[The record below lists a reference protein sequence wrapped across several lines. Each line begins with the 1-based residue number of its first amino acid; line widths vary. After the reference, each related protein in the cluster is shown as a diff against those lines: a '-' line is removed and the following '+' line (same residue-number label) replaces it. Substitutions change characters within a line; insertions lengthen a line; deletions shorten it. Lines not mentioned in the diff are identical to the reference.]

1 MTVLLIDSLVHP
13 ARVSRHAT
21 ASRRL
26 RLEVPS
32 LRGDPWFA
40 RRLERRVGAL
50 PGIVEVRADPRSG
63 RMLLRY
69 DEGAPLLAGLRE
81 EPEPPPTRD
90 DLRPTEAQGRRA
102 WHSMSTDDALA
113 ALGTSREG
121 LSGRDAQSRLR
132 RFGLN
137 AAESAELRSRLS
149 ILGEQ
154 VANVPMALLLGS
166 AGLSALLKEALEA
179 TAILAV
185 VGLNAAIGYRI
196 ERKNEDILSSWREL
210 EAGKVDVV
218 RDGSLVSI
226 AALELVPGDVLVCGA
241 GDTVPADARVIES
254 RRLSCDESALTGES
268 EARPKADAPVD
279 PDAPLAERGSM
290 VFAGTTVVTGRARA
304 VVVATGTATQVA
316 RVRALVEEEEAPRP
330 PLTRRLESLANRL
343 SVASMG
349 ASALSAAA
357 GIVRGHGAVRVV
369 RDAVALGVAAI
380 PEGLPLVATAALVRS
395 MQRLQ
400 EHGMIVRRLAA
411 AEALGTVTV
420 ICADKTGTLTR
431 NEMRLE
437 RLEVPGGSV
446 DPRTVRADPD
456 RVLEDPTTLLLAAG
470 VLNSEVELVP
480 RRGRAPGL
488 AGSSTERALVEAGR
502 RAGLDPERLF
512 REFPRLRLWERRED
526 VLYVMSHH
534 EGPTGRL
541 ALVKG
546 APGQVLDLCDIDP
559 QERARLEAQNSA
571 LAGEGLRVL
580 AFAWKRLD
588 DGGGTEPTDGFGFLG
603 FAGLRDPLREGAAET
618 IADAR
623 DAGIRTV
630 ILTGDQPRTAE
641 AIARELGVGGGT
653 LLAKD
658 MEELDPAELQRRL
671 DRTAVLARVTPE
683 DKLEVVRLLQRR
695 GQIVAM
701 AGDGIND
708 APALKVADVGIA
720 VGANATDLARQVS
733 DLVMS
738 GEDLRSILVAVGEGR
753 IVQDDIRRSLRFLG
767 ATNLSEMAL
776 VVGASIAGAPSPLSA
791 LHLLWINLLTD
802 TLPALALALEP
813 GDPEV
818 LDRKPARPDEPLV
831 GGPELRRLLRDGGIL
846 AAAGAAAMIVGG
858 RPLVFA
864 ALPAAQLGYA
874 VACRAPRH
882 ERGARSSAEGLEAR
896 AEADLRFAGM
906 VGGAIGLHLV
916 AMTVPVA
923 RRFLGLPRP
932 SPLMLGSFAAG
943 SLLPWILRGAPSVE
957 VIVRH
962 GTAGRR
968 SLPAPSSP
976 A

>member
-1 MTVLLIDSLVHP
+1 MTVLPIDPLVHP

-32 LRGDPWFA
+32 LRGDPWLA
-40 RRLERRVGAL
+40 RRLERSLRAL
-50 PGIVEVRADPRSG
+50 PGVVDARADPRSG
-63 RMLLRY
+63 RLLVRY
-69 DEGAPLLAGLRE
+69 ERGAPLLEGLRE
-81 EPEPPPTRD
+81 EPEDPPPGRAD
-90 DLRPTEAQGRRA
+90 HPAGDRRRPP
-102 WHSMSTDDALA
+102 WHSMAIDDVLVV
-113 ALGTSREG
+113 LGTTSEG
-121 LSGRDAQSRLR
+121 LPWREARARLR
-132 RFGLN
+132 QVGRN
-137 AAESAELRSRLS
+137 ATETAASRSPLS

-166 AGLSALLKEALEA
+166 AGLSALLAEAVEA

-196 ERKNEDILSSWREL
+196 ERKNEDILSSWRKL
-210 EAGKVDVV
+210 EAGTVDVV
-218 RDGSLVSI
+218 RGGVRASVS
-226 AALELVPGDVLVCGA
+226 ALELVPGDVLVCAA

-254 RRLSCDESALTGES
+254 KRLACDESALTGES
-268 EARPKADAPVD
+268 EARPKAAAPVD
-279 PDAPLAERGSM
+279 ARAPLAERSSM
-290 VFAGTTVVTGRARA
+290 IFAGTTVVSGRARA
-304 VVVATGTATQVA
+304 VIVATGAATEAA
-316 RVRALVEEEEAPRP
+316 RVRALVEEEAAPRP
-330 PLTRRLESLANRL
+330 PLTRRLESLGNRL
-343 SVASMG
+343 AAASIVAS
-349 ASALSAAA
+349 AVSAAA
-357 GIVRGHGAVRVV
+357 GIARGHGAVRVV

-400 EHGMIVRRLAA
+400 DHGMIVRRLAA

-437 RLEVPGGSV
+437 QLVLPGGPV
-446 DPRTVRADPD
+446 DPRKVRADPE
-456 RVLEDPTTLLLAAG
+456 RVLEDPATLLLAAG
-470 VLNSEVELVP
+470 VLNSDVELVP
-480 RRGRAPGL
+480 RRGRAPGI

-512 REFPRLRLWERRED
+512 RAFPRLRLWERRED
-526 VLYVMSHH
+526 VLYVMSQHD
-534 EGPTGRL
+534 GPSGRL
-541 ALVKG
+541 AVVKG
-546 APGQVLDLCDIDP
+546 APGQVLGLCDLDP
-559 QERARLEAQNSA
+559 RERGCLERENEA
-571 LAGEGLRVL
+571 LASEGLRVL
-580 AFAWKRLD
+580 AFAWRRRD
-588 DGGGTEPTDGFGFLG
+588 DGEAQPTSGFEFLG
-603 FAGLRDPLREGAAET
+603 FAGLRDPLREGAAEA

-653 LLAKD
+653 LLARD
-658 MEELDPAELQRRL
+658 LEELDPGELQRRL

-708 APALKVADVGIA
+708 APALKAADVGVA
-720 VGANATDLARQVS
+720 VGANATDIARQVS
-733 DLVMS
+733 DLVMA

-776 VVGASIAGAPSPLSA
+776 VVGASIVGAPPPLSA
-791 LHLLWINLLTD
+791 LDLLWINLLTD

-818 LDRKPARPDEPLV
+818 LDRRPARPDEPLL
-831 GGPELRRLLRDGGIL
+831 GGPELRRTLRDGGIL
-846 AAAGAAAMIVGG
+846 AAVGAVAMAASG
-858 RPLVFA
+858 RPMVFA

-874 VACRAPRH
+874 LACRASRR
-882 ERGARSSAEGLEAR
+882 ERGVRPTREALEAR
-896 AEADLRFAGM
+896 AQADLRFAGM
-906 VGGAIGLHLV
+906 VGGAIGLHLF
-916 AMTVPVA
+916 ALTAPWT
-923 RRFLGLPRP
+923 RRLLGLPRP
-932 SPLMLGSFAAG
+932 SPRVLGAFAAG
-943 SLLPWILRGAPSVE
+943 SALPWLLRGVPPAR
-957 VIVRH
+957 VIVCR
-962 GTAGRR
+962 GGAGRR
-968 SLPAPSSP
+968 SLPTPSSP